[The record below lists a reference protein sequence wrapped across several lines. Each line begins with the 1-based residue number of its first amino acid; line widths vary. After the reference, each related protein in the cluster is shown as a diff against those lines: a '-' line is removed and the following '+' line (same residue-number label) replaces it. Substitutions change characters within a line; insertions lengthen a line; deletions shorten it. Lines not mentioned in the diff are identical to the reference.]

1 MPILAT
7 LKVLIEASKV
17 YDNIIALIG
26 KYPPILIEPFLAA
39 FNKEQP
45 TTRRSYDF
53 IVDLTRPTDIFE
65 ELKSYPITFPLG
77 KKNYDEKVQTKEDR
91 YIVNVVGR
99 YNVGKTYVL
108 RLLANINLGHSFTER
123 TIGVSVSLPSS
134 KDTNDTPMALIDT
147 AGTRTPVVYEEKTFK
162 EKSYERQVSDSFIQ
176 EIAFN
181 SAEIFVLVV
190 NQMTLD
196 DQLYLKT
203 LTKRLKDKGLK
214 DREIKQQLLLIHNY
228 FNLQTIA
235 EVERVEQSELQQ
247 LFGAKKNAQGFWLSE
262 NFKHFVIAHSNSFA
276 GEAYNNRTI
285 ENIRTMIRGAN
296 AASSP
301 DVLST
306 ILKEIELL
314 LGKVLIDQPPEK
326 PANEKHTPENPK
338 NIVQQVVSD
347 VVAWWGRDSKEQL
360 KVYNKQQV
368 QVELELKNV
377 TVAAMDTLWFICPKR
392 VLSNTVT
399 LSKNLGFNQDGSIYV
414 DFSSQFVPDISIV
427 PLNDNGGVSIHIECP
442 SCVHVT
448 ADQQGMSSI
457 LVQGEKSSELSQE
470 PYLNTRRM
478 GKFQVEISLEGLEKG
493 LVLNISGMKTEV
505 ADGLVTINIPRATR
519 GKKKIEPDEL

>member
-162 EKSYERQVSDSFIQ
+162 EKSYERQ
-176 EIAFN
+176 
-181 SAEIFVLVV
+181 
-190 NQMTLD
+190 
-196 DQLYLKT
+196 
-203 LTKRLKDKGLK
+203 DKGLK

-478 GKFQVEISLEGLEKG
+478 GKFQVEISLEGLGKG

>member
-162 EKSYERQVSDSFIQ
+162 EKSYERQ
-176 EIAFN
+176 
-181 SAEIFVLVV
+181 
-190 NQMTLD
+190 
-196 DQLYLKT
+196 
-203 LTKRLKDKGLK
+203 DKGLK

>member
-162 EKSYERQVSDSFIQ
+162 EKSYERQ
-176 EIAFN
+176 
-181 SAEIFVLVV
+181 
-190 NQMTLD
+190 
-196 DQLYLKT
+196 
-203 LTKRLKDKGLK
+203 DKGLK

-247 LFGAKKNAQGFWLSE
+247 LFGAKKNAQGFLLSE